1 MQLLPM
7 FHELFRI
14 SGLMRATNR
23 IWRIAILSFSVAL
36 AGSLSACSQDVEE
49 SRSTRR
55 AIAQSQAIAADFF
68 RTELALSPETASR
81 LGLER
86 YLGPST
92 NFALDN
98 HSQAGF
104 ERRRLVRIELLQR
117 LQSRPRLPDGH
128 PLTRDLEV
136 AERALS
142 DIISLEQLGY
152 GRFGYAS
159 LRPYALD
166 PFSGI
171 WIDGPNLLAYRQSI
185 VTADQATAYLVRMR
199 ALSEALEDTKRRLIA
214 DQASGIVIPRILAT
228 ETRNRLQQLLDDASG
243 LNRLSDTFDALIVNV
258 DDLDDDRRAVLS
270 ELVALELDEKLR
282 PAYRDLML
290 ALDTTSDATSDKS
303 GVWAQ
308 PQGQALFSGI
318 IKAALGEDI
327 NTVRLHDGHLETVAQ
342 ARLALSQL
350 MLPDPMLS
358 ETAPAKPER
367 LSLQFAWYE
376 ALLPA
381 PAAALAEPIAETPP
395 IDTLLELAPKTAATR
410 VQSQPGFPAQADAMQ
425 QFRALLQTAPYKTW
439 KSEGAG
445 QRALHRQIVEY
456 PAIEEAWRHYIWEQN
471 PPAQEPTE
479 AETVAAGETSL
490 RPMTAI
496 AHDRVGLIQ
505 SALAAADTGIH
516 LNRWTIA
523 EATDEIAVN
532 TGLEEPLA
540 RQLALTI
547 TAKPGYH
554 SAVAIAR
561 HRMVAL
567 SERAQAVLGEQYSET
582 EFQRT
587 LIEPGPRPLPLIER
601 DVEAW
606 YGARLAAQSSN

>member
-1 MQLLPM
+1 MQLLQI

-14 SGLMRATNR
+14 SRLMRASHR
-23 IWRIAILSFSVAL
+23 IWQIAVLSFSVAL
-36 AGSLSACSQDVEE
+36 AGSLSACGQNVEE

-55 AIAQSQAIAADFF
+55 AIAQSQAIAADFL

-81 LGLER
+81 LNLER
-86 YLGPST
+86 YLGPSA

-117 LQSRPRLPDGH
+117 LRSRPRLPEGH
-128 PLTRDLEV
+128 SLTRDLEV

-159 LRPYALD
+159 LRPYAID
-166 PFSGI
+166 PFSGV
-171 WIDGPNLLAYRQSI
+171 WIEGPNLLAYRQAI

-199 ALSEALEDTKRRLIA
+199 ALSAALEDTKRRLIA
-214 DQASGIVIPRILAT
+214 DQASGIVIPRMLAT
-228 ETRNRLQQLLDDASG
+228 ETQNRLERLLDDDVSG
-243 LNRLSDTFDALIVNV
+243 LNRLSETFDALIETV
-258 DDLDDDRRAVLS
+258 DDLDDDRRIQLS
-270 ELVALELDEKLR
+270 ELVALELEEKLR
-282 PAYRDLML
+282 PAYRDLMRVL
-290 ALDTTSDATSDKS
+290 ETTSDATADKS
-303 GVWAQ
+303 GIWAQ

-318 IKAALGEDI
+318 IKAALGEDT

-342 ARLALSQL
+342 ARLSLSQL
-350 MLPDPMLS
+350 MQPDPSLGDS
-358 ETAPAKPER
+358 APEKPER

-376 ALLPA
+376 ALFPA
-381 PAAALAEPIAETPP
+381 PVAAANVADSPP
-395 IDTLLELAPKTAATR
+395 IDTLLALAPKTVAAR
-410 VQSQPGFPAQADAMQ
+410 VQAQPGFTAQANAME
-425 QFRALLQTAPYKTW
+425 QFKKLLQTAPYSTW
-439 KSEGAG
+439 QDEGAG
-445 QRALHRQIVEY
+445 QRTAFRQIVEY
-456 PAIEEAWRHYIWEQN
+456 PAIEEAWRYYIWEQMA
-471 PPAQEPTE
+471 PVSE
-479 AETVAAGETSL
+479 AMAAEDVAAGATTTA
-490 RPMTAI
+490 PMKAI
-496 AHDRVGLIQ
+496 ADQRVSLIQ

-523 EATDEIAVN
+523 EATNEIALN
-532 TGLEEPLA
+532 TGLAEPLA

-561 HRMVAL
+561 HRITAL

-582 EFQRT
+582 DFQRT

-601 DVEAW
+601 DIEAW
-606 YGARLAAQSSN
+606 YGARLAAQTSN